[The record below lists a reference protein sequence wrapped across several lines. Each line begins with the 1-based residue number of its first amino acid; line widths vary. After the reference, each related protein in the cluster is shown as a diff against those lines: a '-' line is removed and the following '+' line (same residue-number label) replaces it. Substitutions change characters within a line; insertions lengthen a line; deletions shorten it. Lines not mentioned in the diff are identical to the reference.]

1 MVSSNVGVSD
11 NTRIGREM
19 VHVKQEG
26 NTVQHSLASA
36 DSNIWSLI
44 PNVLFQLYLSMAQ
57 F

>member
-1 MVSSNVGVSD
+1 MVSSNVGVSE

-26 NTVQHSLASA
+26 NPVQYSLASA
-36 DSNIWSLI
+36 DSNTWNLI
-44 PNVLFQLYLSMAQ
+44 PNVLFQLYFSMAQ